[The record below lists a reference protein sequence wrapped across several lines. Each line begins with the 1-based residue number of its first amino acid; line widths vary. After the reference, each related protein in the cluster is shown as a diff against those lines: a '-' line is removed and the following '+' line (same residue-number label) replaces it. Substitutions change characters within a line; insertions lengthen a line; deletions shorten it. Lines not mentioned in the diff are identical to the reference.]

1 MEITVCKN
9 TESMPN
15 FSTILAMPNIKQSPY
30 PHILEPHSACFWCP
44 FCRFSLCALH
54 LGPLKSKEKSQ
65 TMIKGTSNSRN
76 FHFSTSYLLI
86 HISSQSS
93 LFNHFLFPIQWPNFL
108 PHLRQAMLVRAITS
122 EHGGV
127 QGNTYTCIMLLKYM
141 YMYTI
146 CWFTKNCSMNM

>member
-54 LGPLKSKEKSQ
+54 LGPLKSKEKSH
-65 TMIKGTSNSRN
+65 TMIKGKSNSRN

-86 HISSQSS
+86 IFPVKALCSIIFSFV
-93 LFNHFLFPIQWPNFL
+93 FNDQIFVPHFW
-108 PHLRQAMLVRAITS
+108 QAMLVRAITS

-146 CWFTKNCSMNM
+146 CRFTKNCSMNM